1 MILGFIIYNIG
12 VGVMKFLSVVFIHMR
27 LNILDGFIILIYFI
41 GIDLAK
47 YGEGLKLIKI
57 YIFIFKIFLIK
68 INLH

>member
-1 MILGFIIYNIG
+1 MRLNMRWFYYIWDY
-12 VGVMKFLSVVFIHMR
+12 VVFIHMR

-57 YIFIFKIFLIK
+57 YIFIFKIFRIK

>member
-12 VGVMKFLSVVFIHMR
+12 VGVMKFLRVVFIHMR

-47 YGEGLKLIKI
+47 YGE
-57 YIFIFKIFLIK
+57 
-68 INLH
+68 